1 MERKWQTSQWI
12 LFNKKEGINM
22 NILAN
27 NLLKQGFDLMCQIE
41 KFPASELQTKTVIMA
56 DDLTHRIEEIFDR
69 LNRANQF
76 AEDVTDFNKSAF
88 IYNEVQDLMGKLG
101 YAVNPHIH
109 KGNPDLA
116 VGTQKGSGMIK
127 D

>member
-76 AEDVTDFNKSAF
+76 AEDVTDANKSIF
-88 IYNEVQDLMGKLG
+88 IYNEVQDLMCKLG

-109 KGNPDLA
+109 KENPALQG
-116 VGTQKGSGMIK
+116 GTLKEAK
-127 D
+127 